1 MRKLDQYNYETW
13 ALDFMEGKLNQAEL
27 DQFKAFL
34 LLHPH
39 IAEELELLQDEP
51 LRVAMDGEESIGR
64 KEELKTKL
72 PNHLAQQT
80 WDDLMISVLENDVPE
95 NERQLLLKEF
105 ESSQGLKK
113 DWDLYQSTK
122 LNPEDEA
129 FIFQKNAL
137 YRRDGA
143 KVFSIHRSFLY
154 RAAAVLLLLG
164 IGLQFFLQE
173 IHQYKAKESNGFDL
187 AAELPLIS
195 INPGSSY
202 EKKISN
208 AALPSGLS
216 NSHVTI
222 SNEGIVASK
231 STIRMKS
238 FSDKVNARGLVFIQ
252 QEVPHQDL
260 IAMRS
265 PLVDFEEPGIALA
278 SIEPQKKKSS
288 EEQYFDLNHPFRSV
302 ASWVKRQGN
311 KRLEL
316 PEGQEVVVP
325 GSVAY
330 ASAGAALL
338 ERLTGTTFALEPK
351 FNKEGKMN
359 DLSFR
364 AGNYQLMLK

>member
-13 ALDFMEGKLNQAEL
+13 ALDFIEGKLDQAEL

-39 IAEELELLQDEP
+39 IAEELEALQDEP
-51 LRVAMDGEESIGR
+51 LEVTMDSKESIGR

-72 PNHLAQQT
+72 PDHLAQQS
-80 WDDLMISVLENDVPE
+80 WDDLMISVLENDVSG

-105 ESSQGLKK
+105 ESSQGLKR
-113 DWDLYQSTK
+113 DWALYEATK
-122 LNPEDEA
+122 LKPEEDA
-129 FIFQKNAL
+129 FVFQKNAL
-137 YRRDGA
+137 YRKEGA

-154 RAAAVLLLLG
+154 RAAAVLLILG
-164 IGLQFFLQE
+164 IGLQFILQE
-173 IHQYKAKESNGFDL
+173 NQRYKVKETNGFDL
-187 AAELPLIS
+187 AAEFPLIS
-195 INPGSSY
+195 INPGFSD
-202 EKKISN
+202 ERKISN
-208 AALPSGLS
+208 AFMPSDSL
-216 NSHVTI
+216 NSLVRI
-222 SNEGIVASK
+222 SNEVIVASN
-231 STIRMKS
+231 TTRRIKS
-238 FSDKVNARGLVFIQ
+238 FSDKVNAQGLVSIQ
-252 QEVPHQDL
+252 HDVPDQDL
-260 IAMRS
+260 IVMSS
-265 PLVDFEEPGIALA
+265 PLVDFQEPGIALA
-278 SIEPQKKKSS
+278 STENQKKKSS